1 MKDSTIR
8 KVGKVD
14 VQVLKTDAKLGL
26 VFGFAI
32 VCKTKNADGE
42 YEDYYD
48 DGSFDA
54 TDDTVYSDHITEQAM
69 IEGVTEF
76 MKSQRVATEDHER
89 DDDDEPVQKGMVV
102 HSFPL
107 TEAIA
112 KSLGI
117 DTEKTGWLV
126 AMEPDPEVFKRF
138 EAGELTQFSIGGR
151 VHREKEAA

>member
-1 MKDSTIR
+1 MKESALR

-14 VQVLKTDAKLGL
+14 VSVMKTDAKLGL

-32 VCKTKNADGE
+32 VCKQKNADGVF
-42 YEDYYD
+42 EDYYD
-48 DGSFDA
+48 DGSLDD

-89 DDDDEPVQKGMVV
+89 DDDNEPVQKGTVV

-107 TEAIA
+107 TESIA
-112 KSLGI
+112 QSLGI
-117 DTEKTGWLV
+117 VCDKTGWLV
-126 AMEPDPEVFKRF
+126 AMEPAPEVFKRF
-138 EAGELTQFSIGGR
+138 ESGELNQFSIGGR
-151 VHREKEAA
+151 VRREKEAE